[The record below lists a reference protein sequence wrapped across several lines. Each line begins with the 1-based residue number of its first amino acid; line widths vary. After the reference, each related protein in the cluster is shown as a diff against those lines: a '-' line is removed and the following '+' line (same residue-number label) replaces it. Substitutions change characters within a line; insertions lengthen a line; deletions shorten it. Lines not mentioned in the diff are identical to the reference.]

1 MAATQYSLLAAFIFA
16 LVAVLQFLRA
26 ITGLQI
32 SIGQTSIPI
41 WASWVACVVAI
52 ILAWLP
58 PIHVRPRRGRK

>member
-1 MAATQYSLLAAFIFA
+1 MTATQYSLLAAFIFA

-26 ITGLQI
+26 ITGLPI

-52 ILAWLP
+52 ILAWL
-58 PIHVRPRRGRK
+58 GYAASQS